1 MAIMPSKNF
10 MNSVISRQLQFQLKV
25 EGVEL
30 ARVGFALSVNRTV
43 TGSDM

>member
-1 MAIMPSKNF
+1 MYVTGSKNF

-30 ARVGFALSVNRTV
+30 AGVGCALSVNRTV